1 MARSDPAFRARKEAL
16 KATIGGILASR
27 SEIGLNELRRLLY
40 NTDGLRSE
48 PLAQE
53 GLFVA
58 KMLNAL
64 GWRRDGWLGTG
75 YDREARYV
83 PEAVHRA

>member
-1 MARSDPAFRARKEAL
+1 MSSAEFNQRKAAL
-16 KATIGGILASR
+16 KAAIAEIVSGR
-27 SEIGLNELRRLLY
+27 SEIGLQDLRRELY
-40 NTDGLRSE
+40 NGSMRDE
-48 PLAQE
+48 PLAQQ

-75 YDREARYV
+75 YDRQQRYV
-83 PEAVHRA
+83 PREAADG

>member
-1 MARSDPAFRARKEAL
+1 MDAQKEAI
-16 KATIGGILASR
+16 KAHIEACVRGRT
-27 SEIGLNELRRLLY
+27 EIGLNDLRRRLAWELPADPWAQ
-40 NTDGLRSE
+40 DGR
-48 PLAQE
+48 
-53 GLFVA
+53 FVA

-83 PEAVHRA
+83 PIWARG

>member
-1 MARSDPAFRARKEAL
+1 MPGTFASFEPAPDVA
-16 KATIGGILASR
+16 
-27 SEIGLNELRRLLY
+27 
-40 NTDGLRSE
+40 
-48 PLAQE
+48 E